1 MVNMN
6 LLNDAFNS
14 DNRDI
19 VRVNK
24 KYLYILVFMILIISL
39 LLLVKKNNY
48 YVNTFSASDGT
59 IVLLA
64 EKEYV
69 NKVKENKEIIIN
81 EIKCDYSIK
90 EIIPADDSFFIS
102 INLNTKIKNIGSG
115 IYKVNLG
122 KERLFDYIIRII
134 KK

>member
-1 MVNMN
+1 MN

-14 DNRDI
+14 DDRDI

-24 KYLYILVFMILIISL
+24 KYLFILVFMLLIISS

-48 YVNTFSASDGT
+48 YINTYSASDGT
-59 IVLLA
+59 IVLLV

-69 NKVKENKEIIIN
+69 NEVKDNNEIIIN

-90 EIIPADDSFFIS
+90 EIIPVDDSFFIN
-102 INLNTKIKNIGSG
+102 IDLNIKIKNIVSG